1 METQRTAEFIRQA
14 ENNRRMIEKLEKEI
28 TVSVQWRKNMWT
40 EAWEE
45 LDAYERALEEERN
58 AEKMNL
64 QKQMVKI
71 QNRVRRFK
79 RHLSDVKPTAE
90 LIERMREMMSEVE
103 TSINSLKEEQRLR
116 LQEYLRE
123 ERTCQQE
130 ISAYVKKMEHWSLP
144 VKDNPKV
151 APTTT
156 KIKAPDKNLPVEV
169 QALDVF
175 LQRTGG
181 ADGGWDQSDH
191 QAFLKVW
198 MKHGGRWTYRKEAK
212 LCLPGKSPEE
222 LDHHEEWYKELLL
235 LQDRK
240 RQVVQTWKSQKNQQV
255 QSLMKRKEEEE
266 EEERRKKAAQHQNH
280 HHRSEEERREL
291 VLQLQEWREKK
302 KRLEEE
308 EEEKRAMTEIQKR
321 RREKRQQQEVKMMME
336 EKILLRRR
344 EEDERQRREKE
355 KERREED
362 ERRKEATKSIRRF
375 SQRDLHKLEVKV
387 HEKQQ
392 KEKEEKERN
401 RRIAAS
407 LREKVNI
414 RVNKDPSRLTT
425 PTKGWQE
432 RLKHVGSSQSGPS
445 SHMFHRAVPTWRQGL

>member
-1 METQRTAEFIRQA
+1 
-14 ENNRRMIEKLEKEI
+14 
-28 TVSVQWRKNMWT
+28 
-40 EAWEE
+40 
-45 LDAYERALEEERN
+45 
-58 AEKMNL
+58 
-64 QKQMVKI
+64 
-71 QNRVRRFK
+71 
-79 RHLSDVKPTAE
+79 
-90 LIERMREMMSEVE
+90 
-103 TSINSLKEEQRLR
+103 
-116 LQEYLRE
+116 
-123 ERTCQQE
+123 

-151 APTTT
+151 
-156 KIKAPDKNLPVEV
+156 IKAPDKNLPVEV

-240 RQVVQTWKSQKNQQV
+240 RQVRYGVGQGFST
-255 QSLMKRKEEEE
+255 LGCDPM
-266 EEERRKKAAQHQNH
+266 
-280 HHRSEEERREL
+280 
-291 VLQLQEWREKK
+291 WRCPEFKW
-302 KRLEEE
+302 E
-308 EEEKRAMTEIQKR
+308 Q
-321 RREKRQQQEVKMMME
+321 RQQQEVKMMME